1 MTSSRPYLVRAI
13 YDWITDNNLT
23 PYLLIKADAPGL
35 LAPQQ
40 YAQNGKL
47 ILNISP
53 GAIQGLSLGND
64 AIEFSARFSGV
75 AMVVVVPIDAVLAV
89 YSRENGKGMVFSEED
104 GSDKPP
110 PVTPEPVKGRKP
122 TLKVVK

>member
-1 MTSSRPYLVRAI
+1 MTSSRPYLIRAI
-13 YDWITDNNLT
+13 HDWIVDNNFT

-47 ILNISP
+47 ILNISAN
-53 GAIQGLSLGND
+53 AIQALSLGND
-64 AIEFSARFSGV
+64 NIEFSARFNGV
-75 AMVVVVPIDAVLAV
+75 AMNVVVPTEAVLAV
-89 YSRENGKGMVFSEED
+89 YAKENGKGMVFSEED

-110 PVTPEPVKGRKP
+110 PGPPEPPKSGKP
-122 TLKVVK
+122 SLKVVK